1 MKRSFSARWRK
12 VIVLLWV
19 LLAAVLPPP
28 IGGAPLTEANVT
40 QVTKDVRLITDQAV
54 ARSAVLGDA
63 VESGTTIRTGTKSGV
78 ELTFTNRSVI
88 RLAGNTVVTFNKGS
102 RDLTL
107 KEGAMLFQVP
117 KSARGAKVNTGT
129 ITAAATGTTGIL
141 ERLGDAYFKILLLEG
156 DGRVYLPD
164 RMGESVVVRAGQ
176 ILMAKPEPKTLPEP
190 ADYSIEQLYKT
201 SRLITDFMPLASQSR
216 VLKAIQNQKNNP
228 RLVPTNLVIFGRGT
242 VVSLTE
248 PATPKRAL
256 PEKAAAKR
264 PSPTPTPTPAP

>member
-176 ILMAKPEPKTLPEP
+176 ILMAKPEPKTLHEP